1 MKCVAFKTRKDNYI
15 FNILVLFGNEN
26 VKNKYIYSV
35 FYILASTIHIYKQRK
50 GKVAVTLPLVY
61 SE

>member
-35 FYILASTIHIYKQRK
+35 FYILASVFHIY
-50 GKVAVTLPLVY
+50 
-61 SE
+61 